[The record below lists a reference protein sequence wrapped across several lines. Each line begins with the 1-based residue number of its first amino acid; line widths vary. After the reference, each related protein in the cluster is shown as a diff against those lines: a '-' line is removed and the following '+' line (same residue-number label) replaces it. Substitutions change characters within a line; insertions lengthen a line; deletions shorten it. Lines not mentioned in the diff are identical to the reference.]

1 MATRVSRSRVSM
13 RKEPLQARS
22 RATVEAIV
30 EAGARVLAQQGW
42 NGFTTNETAR
52 VAGVSIGSLYQYFP
66 NKLALVEAIRR
77 RHFDDVLTVMRAA
90 TDSKMTLARRIETLV
105 RGMID
110 VHGTHP
116 ALHRVLLEEA
126 PQAGWSNAAHV
137 QFEAEY
143 RRRYETLVGLCGA
156 RGTSRIREAA
166 RVLSAAIEGIV
177 HDAARSGTLRS
188 QALNEELTALIRAY
202 LRGRKA

>member
-1 MATRVSRSRVSM
+1 M
-13 RKEPLQARS
+13 RKEPRQGRS

-30 EAGARVLAQQGW
+30 EAGARVLAQEGW

-52 VAGVSIGSLYQYFP
+52 IAGVSIGSLYQYFP

-90 TDSKMTLARRIETLV
+90 TGGKMTIARRVETLV

-116 ALHRVLLEEA
+116 ALHRVLLEEI
-126 PQAGWSNAAHV
+126 PHGQGSHAAHEL
-137 QFEAEY
+137 FEAEY
-143 RRRYETLVGLCGA
+143 RSRYESLVGMCSQRA
-156 RGTSRIREAA
+156 ASRIGEAA
-166 RVLSAAIEGIV
+166 RVLSAAIEGVV
-177 HDAARSGTLRS
+177 HDAARSGALNSPT
-188 QALNEELTALIRAY
+188 LNEELKALIRAF
-202 LRGRKA
+202 LRGRRA

>member
-1 MATRVSRSRVSM
+1 M
-13 RKEPLQARS
+13 RKEPRQARS

-66 NKLALVEAIRR
+66 DKLALVEAVRR

-90 TDSKMTLARRIETLV
+90 TDRNITLAQRIETLV

-110 VHGTHP
+110 VHRAHP

-126 PQAGWSNAAHV
+126 PHSGRSNACHE

-143 RRRYETLVGLCGA
+143 RGRYESLVASCA
-156 RGTSRIREAA
+156 RRGRHGIRDAA
-166 RVLSAAIEGIV
+166 RVLSAAIEGVV
-177 HDAARSGTLRS
+177 HDAARSGTLS
-188 QALNEELTALIRAY
+188 SPVLNEELKALIRAF
-202 LRGRKA
+202 LRR